1 MDSFSERLNKLEKS
15 IQPVHHQTLTL
26 TTLKDSQS
34 IWLVLSPRPF
44 SPGCTPEERVW
55 GTRLVYIWLQLCNG
69 SDVDKLLAALEQVI
83 GFHHLSDEVEQ
94 KIKKG

>member
-1 MDSFSERLNKLEKS
+1 MIPIPFLEKLLNLIFVQVGILDSFSERLNKLEKT

-26 TTLKDSQS
+26 TTLKDSTLLIS
-34 IWLVLSPRPF
+34 HSDMTIR
-44 SPGCTPEERVW
+44 CT
-55 GTRLVYIWLQLCNG
+55 T
-69 SDVDKLLAALEQVI
+69 DVDKLLAALERVI

>member
-1 MDSFSERLNKLEKS
+1 MVGLVPWALFSGMHSRGKGLGDETCIR
-15 IQPVHHQTLTL
+15 
-26 TTLKDSQS
+26 
-34 IWLVLSPRPF
+34 
-44 SPGCTPEERVW
+44 
-55 GTRLVYIWLQLCNG
+55 LQLCNG

>member
-1 MDSFSERLNKLEKS
+1 MGITTIAIIQVGILDSFSERLNKLEKT

-26 TTLKDSQS
+26 TTLKDST
-34 IWLVLSPRPF
+34 LS
-44 SPGCTPEERVW
+44 SSHNDIAATHCT
-55 GTRLVYIWLQLCNG
+55 T
-69 SDVDKLLAALEQVI
+69 DVDKLLAALERVI